1 MNETLLTVFVAVTA
15 IAVVLQMAILAA
27 LYFTTK
33 KTSARVEAIAKQ
45 VEEKAIPALTMAN
58 EMLTDAKPKLKV
70 ILDNMTETTTTVRD
84 QAERLNVTLSDIVDR
99 TRLQVI
105 RADEIVS
112 RTMDRVEETT
122 EAVHHVVLSPVRQ
135 LSAMMT
141 GFMAGISEYVG
152 GRKVRRQE
160 RAVPQDEM
168 FI

>member
-1 MNETLLTVFVAVTA
+1 MNETLLTVFIAVTA
-15 IAVVLQMAILAA
+15 VAVVLQMAILAA
-27 LYFTTK
+27 LYFSTK

-45 VEEKAIPALTMAN
+45 VEEKALPVLTMAN
-58 EMLTDAKPKLKV
+58 EMLTDAKPKFET
-70 ILDNMTETTTTVRD
+70 ILDNMTVTTTTVRE

-105 RADEIVS
+105 RADELVS

-141 GFMAGISEYVG
+141 GLMAGIGEYVG
-152 GRKVRRQE
+152 GRRVRRQE

>member
-1 MNETLLTVFVAVTA
+1 MNETLLTVFIAVTA
-15 IAVVLQMAILAA
+15 AAVVLQMVILAA
-27 LYFTTK
+27 LYFSVK
-33 KTSARVEAIAKQ
+33 ETSERVEKVAKQ
-45 VEEKAIPALTMAN
+45 VEEKAIPAITNAQ
-58 EMLTDAKPKLKV
+58 EMLLEARPKITDV
-70 ILDNMTETTTTVRD
+70 LDNMQVTAKLVRTQTERMND
-84 QAERLNVTLSDIVDR
+84 TLDDIVDR

-105 RADEIVS
+105 RADEIVT

-141 GFMAGISEYVG
+141 GLMAGIGEYVG

>member
-1 MNETLLTVFVAVTA
+1 MNETLLTVFIAVTA
-15 IAVVLQMAILAA
+15 VAVVLQMAILAA
-27 LYFTTK
+27 LYFSTK

-58 EMLTDAKPKLKV
+58 EMLTEAKPKLTV
-70 ILDNMTETTTTVRD
+70 ILDNMTATTTTVRE
-84 QAERLNVTLSDIVDR
+84 QAERLNVTLTDIVDR

-105 RADEIVS
+105 RADELVS

-122 EAVHHVVLSPVRQ
+122 EAVHHVVLSPVHQ

-141 GFMAGISEYVG
+141 GLMAGIGEYVG
-152 GRKVRRQE
+152 GRKVRRQQ

>member
-1 MNETLLTVFVAVTA
+1 MNETLLTLFVAVTA
-15 IAVVLQMAILAA
+15 IAVVLQMVILAA
-27 LYFTTK
+27 LYFSTK

-58 EMLTDAKPKLKV
+58 EMLTEARPKLRT
-70 ILDNMTETTTTVRD
+70 ILDNMTATTTTVRE
-84 QAERLNVTLSDIVDR
+84 QADRMNVTLSDILDR
-99 TRLQVI
+99 TRLQVV
-105 RADEIVS
+105 RADEMVS

-135 LSAMMT
+135 VSAMMT
-141 GFMAGISEYVG
+141 GLMAGIGEYVG

>member
-1 MNETLLTVFVAVTA
+1 MNETLLTVFIAVTA
-15 IAVVLQMAILAA
+15 VAVVLQMVILAA
-27 LYFTTK
+27 LYFSTK

-45 VEEKAIPALTMAN
+45 VEDKAVPALTLAN
-58 EMLTDAKPKLKV
+58 EMLIDAKPKLQV
-70 ILDNMTETTTTVRD
+70 ILENMTVTTTTVRE
-84 QAERLNVTLSDIVDR
+84 QSERLNVTLSDIVDR

-141 GFMAGISEYVG
+141 GLMAGIGEYVG
-152 GRKVRRQE
+152 GRKIRRQE